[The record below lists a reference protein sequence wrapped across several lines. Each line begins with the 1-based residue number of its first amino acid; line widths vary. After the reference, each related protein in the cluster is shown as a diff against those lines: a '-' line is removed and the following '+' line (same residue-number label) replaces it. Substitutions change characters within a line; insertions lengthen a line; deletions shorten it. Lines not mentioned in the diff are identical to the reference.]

1 MKTETKNLAP
11 RLLILIT
18 TPSLSEKAAA
28 LFNDDGVPLQYTI
41 MHGQGT
47 ASSEILDMLG
57 RGSTDKTVTLGVM
70 PKTFAED
77 ILKKLHRELKMG
89 TVNSGIA
96 FTVPVTAANNFVI
109 RILNSMTEES
119 DIPQERKDDI
129 SMPEIKYSMIV
140 TLVNQGFSD
149 AVMDAARAAGAGGG
163 TIIHTRQ
170 AFNEDTVKHWGIEV
184 HDEKEI
190 VLIIAD
196 TENKTSI
203 MQAIVEKC
211 GIKTDAKGI
220 VLSLPVD
227 SVMGLGER

>member
-57 RGSTDKTVTLGVM
+57 IGSTDKTVTLGVM

-96 FTVPVTAANNFVI
+96 LSAGVCKISSEINL
-109 RILNSMTEES
+109 IL
-119 DIPQERKDDI
+119 
-129 SMPEIKYSMIV
+129 
-140 TLVNQGFSD
+140 
-149 AVMDAARAAGAGGG
+149 
-163 TIIHTRQ
+163 
-170 AFNEDTVKHWGIEV
+170 
-184 HDEKEI
+184 
-190 VLIIAD
+190 
-196 TENKTSI
+196 
-203 MQAIVEKC
+203 
-211 GIKTDAKGI
+211 
-220 VLSLPVD
+220 
-227 SVMGLGER
+227 